1 MTKPL
6 FVGLDVSH
14 QTFDAVL
21 LDQAGHRVGPRQHR
35 RNQRPDAQAFAD
47 ELVDGLR
54 TGGFD
59 AVLIGLEATNF
70 YGWHLQD
77 LLAFYEPLQ
86 PFHPQVY
93 VLNPRLVHRFKKAFN
108 DLPKTDPVDAWVIA
122 QRLRFGELPHPCLL
136 NRAYRPLQRLTRFR
150 YQLMHHIVEEK
161 ATVLNHLFLKCS
173 AVSQPADPADP
184 EAPRLRP
191 LAHAVGTVLVE
202 VASVDELA
210 AMSLE
215 DLAQRLDTLGKGRSP
230 DPQRLAQ
237 ELQRAARASY
247 RLEQSLA
254 DSVNL
259 VLALSWQNIQTFQ
272 AQVKKVDQ
280 AIAREIAA
288 FPEHRC
294 LLSVPGIGP
303 VFAAGL
309 LAEIGPIARFDGHAA
324 LARYAGLTW
333 RRHQSGTF
341 EAAAT
346 PLLRSGNAY
355 LRYFLVEAANSL
367 RVHNPDYAPFYQRK
381 YAESVK
387 HPHKRALVLTA
398 RKFVRLVYALLS
410 HQQLYQGTRAA

>member
-1 MTKPL
+1 MNAPL
-6 FVGLDVSH
+6 YVGLDVSH

-21 LDQAGHRVGPRQHR
+21 LDRPGHRQGPPQHR
-35 RNQRPDAQAFAD
+35 CNHRPDAQAFAD
-47 ELVDGLR
+47 ELVQQME

-59 AVLIGLEATNF
+59 ALFIGLEATNL

-77 LLAFYEPLQ
+77 LLASYEPLQ
-86 PFHPQVY
+86 PFDPQVY

-136 NRAYRPLQRLTRFR
+136 NRAYLPLQRLTRFR
-150 YQLMHHIVEEK
+150 YQLMHRIVQEK

-173 AVSQPADPADP
+173 AATPPGSA
-184 EAPRLRP
+184 EGPRIRP

-202 VASVDELA
+202 LASVDELA
-210 AMSLE
+210 QMPLE
-215 DLAQRLDTLGKGRSP
+215 DLAQRVDTLGKGRSP
-230 DPQRLAQ
+230 EPHRIAQ

-247 RLEQSLA
+247 RLEKSLGDA
-254 DSVNL
+254 VNL
-259 VLALSWQNIQTFQ
+259 VLTLAWQNIQTFQ

-280 AIAREIAA
+280 AIAREVKA
-288 FPEHRC
+288 FPEHTC

-333 RRHQSGTF
+333 RQHQSGNF
-341 EAAAT
+341 QAEET
-346 PLLRSGNAY
+346 PLLRSGNSY

-367 RVHNPDYAPFYQRK
+367 RLHNAEFAPFYQRK
-381 YAESVK
+381 YDESAK
-387 HPHKRALVLTA
+387 HPHKRGLVLTA
-398 RKFVRLVYALLS
+398 RKFVRLAHALLRK
-410 HQQLYQGTRAA
+410 QQLYQGTRAA